1 VISDNPQS
9 KEDDVMELRDVMTPN
24 PTICSPAATA
34 REAAELMRDQ
44 DIGDV
49 LVQEDGGPLGI
60 VTDRDIVTRAVA
72 AGRDP
77 ADVPLA
83 EISTTNV
90 ETVSV
95 DTPVNDVI
103 KLMSDKAI
111 RRVPVVE
118 GERPVG
124 IVALGDL
131 AVDRDPSSL
140 LGDISAAPPNN

>member
-1 VISDNPQS
+1 MQGDHAVQ
-9 KEDDVMELRDVMTPN
+9 LRDVMTAN
-24 PTICSPAATA
+24 PTICRADTTA
-34 REAAELMRDQ
+34 RDAAALMRDQ

-49 LVQEDGGPLGI
+49 LVQDAGGGLGI

-72 AGRDP
+72 EGRDP
-77 ADVPLA
+77 ADVRLGDICTP
-83 EISTTNV
+83 NV
-90 ETVSV
+90 ETVDVETSV
-95 DTPVNDVI
+95 DEVI
-103 KLMSDKAI
+103 RLMSDRAI

-118 GERPVG
+118 GDKAVG